1 MIDTNERQL
10 ILEVWEYLLSIETK
24 VMMPNEHGN
33 DQGNTRSKKSTNCT
47 EVRTKV
53 GGGGVAEGPRIHD
66 AQVRKSN
73 EKVHTT

>member
-1 MIDTNERQL
+1 MIGTNERQL

-53 GGGGVAEGPRIHD
+53 GSGGVAEGPRIHD